1 MDDYFTVR
9 QVRHR
14 DGSRSFWIFTPEGE
28 LFKPALKVLAKY
40 GTSTQ
45 QTYAY
50 SLVDHLNWMRAN
62 SKSPATVTM
71 DDLHRYMNGVR
82 GEVC

>member
-1 MDDYFTVR
+1 LDDCFTVR

-14 DGSRSFWIFTPEGE
+14 DGCRSFWIFTPEGE
-28 LFKPALKVLAKY
+28 LFQPALKVLAKY

-50 SLVDHLNWMRAN
+50 SLVDHLLSSIIRSITA
-62 SKSPATVTM
+62 
-71 DDLHRYMNGVR
+71 
-82 GEVC
+82 